1 MHFARFF
8 VSLHSKNKTRDMTET
23 TKKKR
28 TREENIA
35 INSKKTP
42 RSQTMI
48 FAMSHKGML
57 IVNDP
62 ELERKLCGYY

>member
-1 MHFARFF
+1 
-8 VSLHSKNKTRDMTET
+8 MTET